1 MHNVLMFFKSI
12 NLGYSF
18 LLHLVYFANDLKRF
32 IKKYFIKNNFLL
44 NKGFPDLTL
53 ANDFKKN

>member
-1 MHNVLMFFKSI
+1 MFFKSI

-44 NKGFPDLTL
+44 NKGFPYLTL
-53 ANDFKKN
+53 ANDLKKN